1 MLTTVPPKR
10 NLENCLTS
18 VSGYSSLRSSKN
30 NDKEDKKVTEGNYYG
45 KSKFKRISYL
55 FLFILILIYLFLF
68 HTQIN
73 IK

>member
-10 NLENCLTS
+10 NCLTS

-30 NDKEDKKVTEGNYYG
+30 NDKEDKKVNEWNYYG

-55 FLFILILIYLFLF
+55 YFTLRLI
-68 HTQIN
+68 
-73 IK
+73 